1 MWDGVFCLLAFWLP
15 RVSDVFPER
24 SVHCSIRGNV
34 SFLVCFPQTN
44 IFGYASGSP
53 LDSENLPVP
62 HPWRML
68 SNVCQMAK
76 HMWDSL
82 LSGEAKKKVHTSWNT
97 SEHHYYPC
105 SYNISPLSFFPQKLN
120 PISPSP
126 AWLNS
131 LQRRME
137 TKDNEFYT
145 NRNKNLKINKLQNF
159 RRLDHRSY
167 WKLQR
172 QYIWRSCYKEVKCLP
187 QGHSS

>member
-1 MWDGVFCLLAFWLP
+1 MVSSVCWRSDFPMSQMCFQSSLCTVQLEEMSAFW
-15 RVSDVFPER
+15 
-24 SVHCSIRGNV
+24 
-34 SFLVCFPQTN
+34 VCFPQTN
-44 IFGYASGSP
+44 IFGLS
-53 LDSENLPVP
+53 LDSENLPVS

-82 LSGEAKKKVHTSWNT
+82 LSGEAKNVHTSWDT
-97 SEHHYYPC
+97 SGHHYYSC

-137 TKDNEFYT
+137 TRDNEFFT
-145 NRNKNLKINKLQNF
+145 NRNKTLNLNELQNF

-167 WKLQR
+167 
-172 QYIWRSCYKEVKCLP
+172 
-187 QGHSS
+187 